1 MILLID
7 DNNKALVVRVR
18 EMREQLEERFRAQAE
33 QLKKLERALKQLRD
47 EQVQAE
53 EEVWYQF
60 EVLGQAELSSPST
73 SLEAVLVA
81 TRNLLSANS
90 PRRVF
95 NKLTEEACR
104 MGVRAVAFEV
114 RGNAAWAV
122 SAHGFEPPLTEQT
135 LRALV
140 VPLSVDTPFR
150 QVVEAGEHF
159 EGNPEALKKNVNVL
173 KRLKPDSSDS
183 IRLLPIRSAGTVT
196 AVFYADSGGGGASL
210 PEDAIELLSEF
221 ASAHLDRLLALK
233 ARAATAAGKNAGGQA
248 PPESSASLEPRPAA
262 TEVAARRVEDQ
273 RAVGVV
279 SASGLG
285 AGFDVT
291 QISEAERK
299 THEDAARLARLLVS
313 EIVLYNQAQVAE
325 GRQSKDLYR
334 RLKRDIERSRKI
346 FEQRFGKTAGKQ
358 VDYFHYELVR
368 TLAGDDPSLLGSDCP
383 GPSV

>member
-1 MILLID
+1 
-7 DNNKALVVRVR
+7 
-18 EMREQLEERFRAQAE
+18 MREQLEERFRAQAE
-33 QLKKLERALKQLRD
+33 QLKKLERALKQLHD
-47 EQVQAE
+47 EQVQVE

-60 EVLGQAELSSPST
+60 EVLGQSKLSSPST
-73 SLEAVLVA
+73 SLGALLAA
-81 TRNLLSANS
+81 TRNLLTANS
-90 PRRVF
+90 PRQVF

-104 MGVRAVAFEV
+104 MEIRAVAFEV

-159 EGNPEALKKNVNVL
+159 GGNPEVLKKNVNVL

-183 IRLLPIRSAGTVT
+183 ILLLPIRSAGTVT

-221 ASAHLDRLLALK
+221 ASAHLDRLAALK
-233 ARAATAAGKNAGGQA
+233 VR
-248 PPESSASLEPRPAA
+248 
-262 TEVAARRVEDQ
+262 VAAEAVAHRMEDQ
-273 RAVGVV
+273 GAVGVV
-279 SASGLG
+279 SASGFG

-291 QISEAERK
+291 QIGEAERK
-299 THEDAARLARLLVS
+299 THKDAARLARLLVF

-325 GRQSKDLYR
+325 GRKTKDLYR
-334 RLKRDIERSRKI
+334 RLKPDIERSRKI
-346 FEQRFGKTAGKQ
+346 FEQRFGQTAGKQ
-358 VDYFHYELVR
+358 FDYFHYELVR